1 MSSKPTNIKVEEKS
15 VRTVE
20 DTVTV
25 APVVE
30 ASASVNADLLK
41 RLQNKGD
48 VEIIGLDMN
57 TVMQHIMNTRTDI
70 RQTMDGYNALIADGT
85 LSDTIRGAAQRSME
99 NARKTYENELT
110 PVIEENIANIK
121 ICYKEI
127 KDGVEALKELIT
139 TMVSNIVL
147 PKCLGAVTP
156 NPATTLAEAKVFRQ
170 QIRSECGRLTT
181 TAVEMVRSADKIY
194 FKIPSTV
201 ETVLLSISSVEKM
214 LDKLPV

>member
-15 VRTVE
+15 VRMVE

-25 APVVE
+25 APVVD

-48 VEIIGLDMN
+48 VEILGLDMN

-70 RQTMDGYNALIADGT
+70 RQTMDGYKALIANET
-85 LSDTIRGAAQRSME
+85 LSDNIRDAARQSME

-110 PVIEENIANIK
+110 PVIEENITNIK